1 MPTGKKRIKSN
12 KQKKKIKAFPTTGIG
27 ASAGG
32 LDAIGSFFDAM
43 PDEFLD
49 KE

>member
-1 MPTGKKRIKSN
+1 MPAGKKRIKSY
-12 KQKKKIKAFPTTGIG
+12 KQKKKIKAFPIVGIG
-27 ASAGG
+27 ASDGG

-43 PDEFLD
+43 PDGFSD